1 MKTTPANTNLPA
13 PWRSSTWVRYR
24 VVAWLTVAAAI
35 AYLCRN
41 AIGVAES
48 SIRED
53 LGISLSQSGWVM
65 GMFFWTYAL
74 FSVPAGVLSHAWGSR
89 LALATFAIVWSIAT
103 AAIGLAP
110 AALAGFVVLSAAQL
124 CNGAAQAG
132 IFPAS
137 FNSISHWI
145 PINQRTLACA
155 MPSLGMQIGAI
166 VAASLTGY
174 LLAPLGWRLIFL
186 VYAIPGI
193 VWGGLFLVSFRNDP
207 ANDDRVNESEL
218 HIIRAGREDETAEN
232 NQLEPTPWMAIVGNR
247 TMWMLCGQQ
256 IFRAAG
262 YIFFA
267 TWFPTFLQET
277 RGISKVAAG
286 NLQAAVLIAAI
297 AGSLVGGVLTD
308 WIWRRT
314 GNLWLSRSGI
324 GTTFLFLSGVMVL
337 GAYYAESLP
346 FSMLFM
352 CLGAMMASLGG
363 VGAIAATLDI
373 GGKHVSQIF
382 AIMNMAGNFA
392 AAATPICVGYLF
404 ESTENWDVVLL
415 VFAAVYFAG
424 AIFWSMVNP
433 NLKITRATSGGR

>member
-1 MKTTPANTNLPA
+1 METTPIDTNLPA
-13 PWRSSTWVRYR
+13 PWRSPTWVRYR

-41 AIGVAES
+41 AVGVAES

-53 LGISLSQSGWVM
+53 LGLSLSQSGWFM

-89 LALATFAIVWSIAT
+89 LALTAFAIVWSIAT

-137 FNSISHWI
+137 FNSISHWM
-145 PINQRTLACA
+145 PLGLRTLACA
-155 MPSLGMQIGAI
+155 LPSFGMQIGAI

-174 LLAPLGWRLIFL
+174 LLEPLGWRWIFL

-193 VWGGLFLVSFRNDP
+193 VWGFMFLVSFRNDP
-207 ANDDRVNESEL
+207 ATDDRVNEAEL
-218 HIIRAGREDETAEN
+218 DIIRAGREDEPAQN
-232 NQLEPTPWMAIVGNR
+232 DQLEPTPWLAIVGNR

-267 TWFPTFLQET
+267 SWFPTFLQQT
-277 RGISKVAAG
+277 HGVSKVASG
-286 NLQAAVLIAAI
+286 NLQAAVLVATI
-297 AGSLVGGVLTD
+297 AGSLVGGILTD

-314 GNLWLSRSGI
+314 GNLWLSRSGV
-324 GTTFLFLSGVMVL
+324 GTTFLFMSGILIL
-337 GAYYAESLP
+337 GAYYAESLTLL
-346 FSMLFM
+346 MLFI
-352 CLGAMMASLGG
+352 CLGAITASLGG

-373 GGKHVSQIF
+373 GGKHVPQVF